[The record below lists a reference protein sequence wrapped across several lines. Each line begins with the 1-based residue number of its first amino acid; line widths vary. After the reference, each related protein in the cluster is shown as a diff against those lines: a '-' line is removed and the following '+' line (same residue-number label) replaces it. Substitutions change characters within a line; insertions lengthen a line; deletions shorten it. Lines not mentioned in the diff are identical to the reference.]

1 MAQASREKD
10 FASSQRKGH
19 SISDSKGTCKMRRR
33 WACSKYRVLATQD
46 SRMHVD
52 DDLVMEGGLASV
64 EVSVFNQ
71 GVALILLEANNQ
83 CGKKHAVKLTS
94 QRKNSA

>member
-1 MAQASREKD
+1 MMAQASREKD

-33 WACSKYRVLATQD
+33 RWACSKYRVLAIQD

-52 DDLVMEGGLASV
+52 DDLVMAGGLASV
-64 EVSVFNQ
+64 EVCAFKR
-71 GVALILLEANNQ
+71 GVALILLEA
-83 CGKKHAVKLTS
+83 KK
-94 QRKNSA
+94 N